1 MERSQDPKMDGEVV
15 EEGVGAVPSQ
25 ESSLHRP
32 TVDDELGFAAE
43 ELVTG
48 SQKNWALNEA
58 SFQPE
63 DHQAAVCRDDGGRA
77 VLINQPRLSSL
88 KRENFVRTKKPSLDS
103 ECSEISLNG
112 EGGGTTVQGSAMIEE
127 TS

>member
-1 MERSQDPKMDGEVV
+1 MERSQDPKMDG

-32 TVDDELGFAAE
+32 TVDGELGFTAE

-88 KRENFVRTKKPSLDS
+88 EGKFCEDQEAIVRF
-103 ECSEISLNG
+103 
-112 EGGGTTVQGSAMIEE
+112 
-127 TS
+127 